1 MVTSFCEITQD
12 EKQGRYLKTTQNVP
26 EGSLILKEEPLVIGP
41 EGVGVVF
48 CFCCNKILNGVK
60 IPVCPKC
67 KTASVC
73 NENCEGIWHSD
84 NECDFF
90 SKCSVQCGHFL
101 VNSQI
106 ILPLRCLVFR
116 NSNNQKWDELLKLE
130 SHLEKRRKCPVWKD
144 IAINIEALFLNL
156 GIISKVDVENE
167 LIQKICGILDI
178 NSFELR
184 TNAFIDNYSSGPV
197 HVLRGLYLKA
207 ALINH
212 DCVGNTH
219 LAIDDN
225 YNLIIHASID
235 IPVGASVYFNYSNPL
250 KGNNER
256 RLILRQSKYFDCLCN
271 RCLDPSELKTEISS
285 LRCPRCKHGFVRPV
299 NVDGSYNMW
308 SCNTCQRDFSHSLVQ
323 STIIEARAL
332 LNSLNISDIA
342 EHEELLHKL
351 LKTFSPNHFL
361 LLEIKQNLIGLY
373 TQSEPKVN
381 KLRRKIELCEELLPL
396 FRVVEPGL
404 SRMQGITLY
413 ELQSARVLLAEKRV
427 KNKEIDEKAFIE
439 VLKDA
444 DSLLKQSIK
453 HLLYEPKCSPEGRLC
468 LECLGELK
476 RIRSL
481 MTELELSPCCNEVK
495 SHRKKVS
502 F

>member
-144 IAINIEALFLNL
+144 IAINIEA
-156 GIISKVDVENE
+156 
-167 LIQKICGILDI
+167 
-178 NSFELR
+178 
-184 TNAFIDNYSSGPV
+184 
-197 HVLRGLYLKA
+197 
-207 ALINH
+207 
-212 DCVGNTH
+212 
-219 LAIDDN
+219 
-225 YNLIIHASID
+225 
-235 IPVGASVYFNYSNPL
+235 
-250 KGNNER
+250 GNNER

-495 SHRKKVS
+495 SHRKKDKTS
-502 F
+502 CLSEL